1 MSLKVLNSKVD
12 RYSLGFATS
21 FYKKKELVSKKRP
34 NVIRKWAIQIYT
46 TFRQKEKKKTCES
59 NKTTT
64 LPEWNIYVCQ
74 PRNDALWRLLL
85 DSVFINEEV
94 ICIYQLR
101 STGSKV
107 CLKQEMRTII
117 GWEAFRVVQAN
128 VSSAHTHKERLIQN
142 HLYECLSTGN
152 C

>member
-64 LPEWNIYVCQ
+64 LPEWNIYVC
-74 PRNDALWRLLL
+74 
-85 DSVFINEEV
+85 
-94 ICIYQLR
+94 
-101 STGSKV
+101 
-107 CLKQEMRTII
+107 
-117 GWEAFRVVQAN
+117 
-128 VSSAHTHKERLIQN
+128 
-142 HLYECLSTGN
+142 
-152 C
+152 